1 MSLWTD
7 PVNFI
12 AQWLTGVLT
21 GWGLPLWLS
30 SLLLQLIGVVV
41 LVSLMMLLDILLVW
55 VERKVVARF
64 QDRLG
69 PNRVGPF
76 GLIQPFADI
85 IKLLIKE
92 DITPDGADRVVYNLA
107 PVLSLM
113 SVLLLWAIVPL
124 APVILGVDLNVGA
137 LYIIA
142 AGAIG
147 TLSIIMAAWASNNKY
162 ALIGA
167 FRQVAVLVSFEVPMI
182 ATMLIPTV
190 LAGSM
195 GMNAIVQAQRIW
207 FFFLA
212 PLAAIIFM
220 VAAIAELGRTPFD
233 MNEAES
239 EIVAGFHIEYTGM
252 KFGLF
257 YAGELLHA
265 FTFGGFW
272 AILFFGGYRFFGLRK
287 PRPHRCRRHSAR
299 QGHVRLL
306 GHHVDPLHG
315 HAYPH
320 RRHVGLQLEI
330 PDAVVLRPADGDC
343 PGERAA
349 AWRRQ
354 CRICR
359 RHAAQRM
366 RSSRCCI
373 SRVLR
378 GYTKRERERVR
389 WARSARRSGSI
400 GDAVT
405 AMQVHL
411 SHHAAVILGSA
422 VMVVTTRNLIHCA
435 LWLIVTLVRCC
446 GFVCAA

>member
-1 MSLWTD
+1 MSFWRD
-7 PVNFI
+7 PINLV
-12 AQWLTGVLT
+12 ARWLAGLFA
-21 GWGLPLWLS
+21 GWGMPGWLGA
-30 SLLLQLIGVVV
+30 LLIQAIGVVF
-41 LVSLMMLLDILLVW
+41 LVSMMMLIDIFLVW

-107 PVLSLM
+107 PIMSLM

-124 APVILGVDLNVGA
+124 APVIFGVDLNVGA

-147 TLSIIMAAWASNNKY
+147 TLSIIMAGWASNNKY

-182 ATMLIPTV
+182 ATMLVPTI

-195 GMNAIVQAQRIW
+195 GMNAIIQKQDVW
-207 FFFLA
+207 FVLVA
-212 PLAAIIFM
+212 PMAAIVFII
-220 VAAIAELGRTPFD
+220 AAIAELGRAPFD
-233 MNEAES
+233 LNEAES

-272 AILFFGGYRFFGLRK
+272 AILFFGGYRLFGLENLGPLVAAAILLAK
-287 PRPHRCRRHSAR
+287 AMF
-299 QGHVRLL
+299 GYWVIMWVRYTVMRVRIDHMLAFNWRFL
-306 GHHVDPLHG
+306 TPL
-315 HAYPH
+315 AF
-320 RRHVGLQLEI
+320 VILMLT
-330 PDAVVLRPADGDC
+330 AVVHTLLRDTSWFIYAG
-343 PGERAA
+343 GLLLANLVLGAVVIE
-349 AWRRQ
+349 
-354 CRICR
+354 
-359 RHAAQRM
+359 
-366 RSSRCCI
+366 
-373 SRVLR
+373 VLR
-378 GYTKRERERVR
+378 GYSKRQRERAERRVQPVP
-389 WARSARRSGSI
+389 AR
-400 GDAVT
+400 
-405 AMQVHL
+405 Q
-411 SHHAAVILGSA
+411 
-422 VMVVTTRNLIHCA
+422 
-435 LWLIVTLVRCC
+435 
-446 GFVCAA
+446 

>member
-1 MSLWTD
+1 MSFWRD
-7 PVNFI
+7 PINLV
-12 AQWLTGVLT
+12 ARWLAGLFA
-21 GWGLPLWLS
+21 GWGMPGWLGA
-30 SLLLQLIGVVV
+30 LLIQAIGVVF
-41 LVSLMMLLDILLVW
+41 LVSMMMLIDIFLVW

-107 PVLSLM
+107 PIMSLM

-124 APVILGVDLNVGA
+124 APVIFGVDLNVGA

-147 TLSIIMAAWASNNKY
+147 TLSIIMAGWASNNKY

-182 ATMLIPTV
+182 ATMLVPTI

-195 GMNAIVQAQRIW
+195 GMNAIIQKQDVW
-207 FFFLA
+207 FVLVA
-212 PLAAIIFM
+212 PMAAIVFII
-220 VAAIAELGRTPFD
+220 AAIAELGRAPFD
-233 MNEAES
+233 LNEAES

-272 AILFFGGYRFFGLRK
+272 AILFFGGYRLFGLENLGPLVAAAILLAK
-287 PRPHRCRRHSAR
+287 AMF
-299 QGHVRLL
+299 GYWVIMWVRYTVMRVRIDHMLAFNWRFL
-306 GHHVDPLHG
+306 TPL
-315 HAYPH
+315 AF
-320 RRHVGLQLEI
+320 VILMLT
-330 PDAVVLRPADGDC
+330 AVVHTLLRDTSWFIYAG
-343 PGERAA
+343 GLLLANLVLGAVVIE
-349 AWRRQ
+349 
-354 CRICR
+354 
-359 RHAAQRM
+359 
-366 RSSRCCI
+366 
-373 SRVLR
+373 VLR
-378 GYTKRERERVR
+378 GYSKRQRERTERRVQPVP
-389 WARSARRSGSI
+389 AR
-400 GDAVT
+400 
-405 AMQVHL
+405 Q
-411 SHHAAVILGSA
+411 
-422 VMVVTTRNLIHCA
+422 
-435 LWLIVTLVRCC
+435 
-446 GFVCAA
+446 

>member
-1 MSLWTD
+1 MAFLND
-7 PVNFI
+7 PIAFI
-12 AQWLTGVLT
+12 GSWLHGLLT
-21 GWGLPLWLS
+21 GWGLADGLATV
-30 SLLLQLIGVVV
+30 LIYILGIIV
-41 LVSLMMLLDILLVW
+41 LVSFAMVLDIFLVW

-69 PNRVGPF
+69 PNRIGPF

-107 PVLSLM
+107 PILSLM

-195 GMNAIVQAQRIW
+195 GMNAIVQAQDIP
-207 FFFLA
+207 FFLLA
-212 PLAAIIFM
+212 PLAAIIFI
-220 VAAIAELGRTPFD
+220 VAAIAELGRAPFD
-233 MNEAES
+233 LNEAES

-272 AILFFGGYRFFGLRK
+272 AILFFGGYRFFGLETLGPIVAAAILLAK
-287 PRPHRCRRHSAR
+287 AMFGYWCIMW
-299 QGHVRLL
+299 VRYTVMRIRIDHMLAFNWKFLTPLAFVLLMVTALLNAWLRGASPVIYVGAMLLANALL
-306 GHHVDPLHG
+306 GLIV
-315 HAYPH
+315 
-320 RRHVGLQLEI
+320 
-330 PDAVVLRPADGDC
+330 
-343 PGERAA
+343 AA
-349 AWRRQ
+349 
-354 CRICR
+354 I
-359 RHAAQRM
+359 
-366 RSSRCCI
+366 
-373 SRVLR
+373 LR
-378 GYTKRERERVR
+378 GYSRRERERIEGP
-389 WARSARRSGSI
+389 AQ
-400 GDAVT
+400 T
-405 AMQVHL
+405 A
-411 SHHAAVILGSA
+411 AAGQ
-422 VMVVTTRNLIHCA
+422 
-435 LWLIVTLVRCC
+435 
-446 GFVCAA
+446 

>member
-1 MSLWTD
+1 MGFWND
-7 PVNFI
+7 PVNLI
-12 AQWLTGVLT
+12 AGWLLNLLA
-21 GWGLPLWLS
+21 GWGLPGWLG
-30 SLLLQLIGVVV
+30 SLIVQLIGVVA
-41 LVSLMMLLDILLVW
+41 LVSVMMLLDIFLVW

-69 PNRVGPF
+69 PNRLGPF

-92 DITPDGADRVVYNLA
+92 DITPVGADRVVYNLA
-107 PVLSLM
+107 PILSLM

-124 APVILGVDLNVGA
+124 APLILGVDLNVGA

-195 GMNAIVQAQRIW
+195 GMNAIIQAQNVP
-207 FFFLA
+207 FFLLA
-212 PLAAIIFM
+212 PMAALIFII
-220 VAAIAELGRTPFD
+220 AAIAELGRSPFD

-272 AILFFGGYRFFGLRK
+272 AILFFGGYRFFGLENLGPIVAAAILLAK
-287 PRPHRCRRHSAR
+287 AMV
-299 QGHVRLL
+299 GYWFIMWVRYTVMRIRIDHMLAFNWKFLTPLAFVLL
-306 GHHVDPLHG
+306 MVTALI
-315 HAYPH
+315 HAWLRNASPILYVGAMLIANLI
-320 RRHVGLQLEI
+320 VGLVVSEI
-330 PDAVVLRPADGDC
+330 LRNFG
-343 PGERAA
+343 R
-349 AWRRQ
+349 
-354 CRICR
+354 
-359 RHAAQRM
+359 
-366 RSSRCCI
+366 
-373 SRVLR
+373 
-378 GYTKRERERVR
+378 RERERIEGP
-389 WARSARRSGSI
+389 A
-400 GDAVT
+400 
-405 AMQVHL
+405 QP
-411 SHHAAVILGSA
+411 AAAGQ
-422 VMVVTTRNLIHCA
+422 
-435 LWLIVTLVRCC
+435 
-446 GFVCAA
+446 